1 MIGIVTFILSK
12 TELPNQSVA
21 TYLYKFGCEGQY
33 KVEEY

>member
-1 MIGIVTFILSK
+1 MIGNVTFILSK

-21 TYLYKFGCEGQY
+21 AYLYKFGSEDQY